1 MRPVVLFVLVVW
13 LWQGPSVE
21 TKKPTENQPA
31 RQAQAGGAAAKS
43 ENPVAASAESLAAG
57 KKTYGMDCAMC
68 HGNTGAGD
76 GDLAAQM
83 SLTLRDLREAGTL
96 KEKSDKE
103 LYELIDKGKGKML
116 GEEGR
121 LKPEQVWNVVNYVR
135 SLSKKS

>member
-1 MRPVVLFVLVVW
+1 
-13 LWQGPSVE
+13 
-21 TKKPTENQPA
+21 
-31 RQAQAGGAAAKS
+31 
-43 ENPVAASAESLAAG
+43 
-57 KKTYGMDCAMC
+57 MDCAMC
-68 HGNTGAGD
+68 HGSAGAGD
-76 GDLAAQM
+76 GDLASQM
-83 SLTLRDLREAGTL
+83 GLSLKDLREAQTL

>member
-1 MRPVVLFVLVVW
+1 MRVVMFCLVAVW
-13 LWQGPSVE
+13 LWQAPSTE
-21 TKKPTENQPA
+21 TKKSNENQSSGHT
-31 RQAQAGGAAAKS
+31 QEGGAVAKS
-43 ENPVAASAESLAAG
+43 GNPVAATAESLAAG

-68 HGNTGAGD
+68 HGNAGAGD
-76 GDLAAQM
+76 GDLASQM
-83 SLTLRDLREAGTL
+83 GLSLKDLRETETL
-96 KEKSDKE
+96 KERSDKE

>member
-1 MRPVVLFVLVVW
+1 MRAVLVCVVW
-13 LWQGPSVE
+13 ALLWQTPSSDS
-21 TKKPTENQPA
+21 KKPAENQNA
-31 RQAQAGGAAAKS
+31 GQAPTSAAAGDAK
-43 ENPVAASAESLAAG
+43 NPVAATADSLAAG
-57 KKTYGMDCAMC
+57 KKTFGLDCAMC
-68 HGNTGAGD
+68 HGGGGAGD
-76 GDLAAQM
+76 GDLASSM
-83 SLTLRDLREAGTL
+83 SLSLKDLRDPDTL

>member
-1 MRPVVLFVLVVW
+1 MRVVLACVVAVL
-13 LWQGPSVE
+13 LWQAPSAD
-21 TKKPTENQPA
+21 TKKSTGNGNAAE
-31 RQAQAGGAAAKS
+31 AQAGGATGKA
-43 ENPVAASAESLAAG
+43 ENPVTATADSLAAG
-57 KKTYGMDCAMC
+57 KKTYGTDCAMC
-68 HGNTGAGD
+68 HGDKGAGD
-76 GDLAAQM
+76 GDLAASM
-83 SLTLRDLREAGTL
+83 SLSLKDLRDPETL

>member
-1 MRPVVLFVLVVW
+1 MRLVMLCVVAVW
-13 LWQGPSVE
+13 LWQAPSAE
-21 TKKPTENQPA
+21 TKKSNENQSA
-31 RQAQAGGAAAKS
+31 GHAQEGGAVAKS
-43 ENPVAASAESLAAG
+43 GNPVAATAESLAAG
-57 KKTYGMDCAMC
+57 KKTFGMDCAMC
-68 HGNTGAGD
+68 HGSAGAGD
-76 GDLAAQM
+76 GDLASQM
-83 SLTLRDLREAGTL
+83 GLSLKDLREAETL

>member
-1 MRPVVLFVLVVW
+1 MRLVVFCVVVVW
-13 LWQGPSVE
+13 LWQGPSAE
-21 TKKPTENQPA
+21 TKQFAEKQNA
-31 RQAQAGGAAAKS
+31 GQAQAGAAVAKS
-43 ENPVAASAESLAAG
+43 GNPVAATADSVAAG

-76 GDLAAQM
+76 GDLAGQM
-83 SLTLRDLREAGTL
+83 GLSLKDLREPETL